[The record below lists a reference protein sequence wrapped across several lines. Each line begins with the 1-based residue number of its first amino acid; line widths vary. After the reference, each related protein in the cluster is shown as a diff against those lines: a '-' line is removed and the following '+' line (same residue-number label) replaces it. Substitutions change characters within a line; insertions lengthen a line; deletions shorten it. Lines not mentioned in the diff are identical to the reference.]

1 MKKFID
7 LTAYLLILLAFYSC
21 NGDVFVDDFRSSDS
35 ELTLDGNGDVA
46 VIRFASSNWD
56 FLQIYS
62 YDENFTYS
70 YEVYDADGK
79 LITIEQFPYLKG
91 LGKIVCNEELTG
103 FTVDRS
109 NPKELKITVDENAR
123 STHFQFMIIA
133 SNEYESQEI
142 YIDISPSD
150 RYVFDRITYSLDA
163 YSYTKKREKQKSFVQ
178 HNGWDI
184 PYPYPLSPY
193 ENTRYEVIFK
203 SEMPGAFQL
212 LGEGNLTV
220 GIPDMKDG
228 YLGLNGKQA
237 QYSSIQQTLPLP
249 GTGQIE
255 VPIPAYT
262 TQRITLW
269 MDYEWFETRY
279 TLYATHPKTGKQRS
293 ITGMLQSKMPG
304 NYEIKQENLK

>member
-1 MKKFID
+1 MKKIID
-7 LTAYLLILLAFYSC
+7 LTAYLLILLVFYSC

-35 ELTLDGNGDVA
+35 ELTLDGNGDVT

-56 FLQIYS
+56 FLQIYT
-62 YDENFTYS
+62 YDENFSYS

-109 NPKELKITVDENAR
+109 NPQELKITVDENAR
-123 STHFQFMIIA
+123 STHFRFMIIA

-142 YIDISPSD
+142 YVEISPSD
-150 RYVFDRITYSLDA
+150 RYVFDHITYSLDA
-163 YSYTKKREKQKSFVQ
+163 YSYEKKREKQKSFVQ
-178 HNGWDI
+178 SNGWDI
-184 PYPYPLSPY
+184 PYPCPLSPY
-193 ENTRYEVIFK
+193 ENARYEVTFR
-203 SEMPGAFQL
+203 SEMSGAFQL
-212 LGEGNLTV
+212 LEEGDLTV
-220 GIPDMKDG
+220 EIPDMKDRH
-228 YLGLNGKQA
+228 LGLNGKRA
-237 QYSSIQQTLPLP
+237 QYTSMQQTLPLP
-249 GTGQIE
+249 DTEQIE
-255 VPIPAYT
+255 VPIPAYK

-279 TLYATHPKTGKQRS
+279 TLYAIHPKTGKQRS

-304 NYEIKQENLK
+304 EYEIEQENLK